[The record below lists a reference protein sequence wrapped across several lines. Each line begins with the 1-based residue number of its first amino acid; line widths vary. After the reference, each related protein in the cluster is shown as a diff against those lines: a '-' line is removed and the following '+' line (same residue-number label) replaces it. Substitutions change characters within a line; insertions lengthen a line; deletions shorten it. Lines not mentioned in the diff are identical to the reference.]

1 MRNRVRTRAAVAKE
15 EAAVVTPRVAGGR
28 GKGAG
33 SGRLA
38 KQTRNTKAAVAAHP
52 KAAAPAAPKAKVTGR
67 GKQVSSRSQS
77 AEPEPVQD
85 YCASEDNAAADLDL
99 EDEKQEEGAE
109 IREMEEESAGR
120 TAEKVAGAEE
130 EGSAA
135 PLPERVIDFGR
146 LLAPLSSRLVCPVL
160 RSPHVHIG
168 VE

>member
-1 MRNRVRTRAAVAKE
+1 VRNRIRTRAAVAKE

-28 GKGAG
+28 GKGA
-33 SGRLA
+33 A

-52 KAAAPAAPKAKVTGR
+52 KAAAPGAPKAKVTGR

-85 YCASEDNAAADLDL
+85 YCAPEDNAAADLDL

-135 PLPERVIDFGR
+135 PLPERVIDSGR
-146 LLAPLSSRLVCPVL
+146 LLAPLYSRLVCPVL